1 MMQDLKDKVSLITG
15 GTRGIGREIATAL
28 SGLGVKIALTG
39 TKNDAAEAAAAE
51 IRAQTG
57 GEVVGLGMNL
67 GEEASVDRAVSAV
80 LERFGR
86 VDILV
91 NNAGATKDNLV
102 LRMSSEEWDET
113 IRVNLGG
120 LFHCTKRVLKTML
133 KQRSGS
139 IVNLSSIVGLTG
151 NAGQA
156 NYAAAKA
163 GIIGFTKSVA
173 KEYATK
179 GIRANVIAPGFI
191 ETDMTRAI
199 PEPKRKELIERIPL
213 GRLGSGRD
221 IANVVAFLA
230 SDLSS
235 YITGQVLCVDGGM
248 VM

>member
-1 MMQDLKDKVSLITG
+1 MQDLKDRVSLITG
-15 GTRGIGREIATAL
+15 GTRGIGREIATTL

-39 TKNDAAEAAAAE
+39 TKSDAAEKAASE
-51 IRAQTG
+51 IQAQTG
-57 GEVVGLGMNL
+57 GEVVGYGLDIGD
-67 GEEASVDRAVSAV
+67 ESAVDRVYSAIS
-80 LERFGR
+80 ERFGR
-86 VDILV
+86 MDVLV
-91 NNAGATKDNLV
+91 NNAGVTKDNLV
-102 LRMSSEEWDET
+102 LRMSSEEWDAT
-113 IRVNLGG
+113 IRINLGG

-139 IVNLSSIVGLTG
+139 IVNISSIVGLTG

-191 ETDMTRAI
+191 ETDMTRSI
-199 PEPKRKELIERIPL
+199 PEPKRKELIGRIPL